1 MITAA
6 WLHDIVE
13 DTDVSMQQ
21 VRELFGEDTALLVEG
36 LTDPEEF
43 SDMPVAERKQL
54 QADRIALLPEDVK
67 RIKLADQ
74 LSNVGRILHRP
85 PTDWTQDKQLTYVK
99 GAAKIAAHC
108 RGLWPE
114 LDERFA
120 AACRDALKKFAQHQS
135 GAAQKK

>member
-43 SDMPVAERKQL
+43 SDMPLAERKQL
-54 QADRIALLPEDVK
+54 QADRIAC
-67 RIKLADQ
+67 
-74 LSNVGRILHRP
+74 
-85 PTDWTQDKQLTYVK
+85 
-99 GAAKIAAHC
+99 C
-108 RGLWPE
+108 RTM
-114 LDERFA
+114 
-120 AACRDALKKFAQHQS
+120 
-135 GAAQKK
+135 